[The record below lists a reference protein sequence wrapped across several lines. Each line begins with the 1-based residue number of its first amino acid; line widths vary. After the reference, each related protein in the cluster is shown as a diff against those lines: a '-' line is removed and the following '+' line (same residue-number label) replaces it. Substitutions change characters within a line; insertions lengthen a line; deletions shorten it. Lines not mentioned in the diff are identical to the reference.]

1 MKRTLLRF
9 GIVIAWL
16 ASAIGLCAF
25 DSTEAQSHDIPPSI
39 PLGLPADTWLH
50 FIPRQNPQTAAKIAL
65 GRKLFFDKRLS
76 ADGTV
81 ACATCHQ
88 PERAFADDKPVAEGV
103 AQRRGARNAP
113 SLLNVIYNNG
123 QFWDGRSDTLEEQ
136 AVLPLINPLEMG
148 DQTHADVL
156 ARLQALPDY
165 VAPFQQAFAKS
176 AEISVIRIGQA
187 LAAFERTLL
196 SGAAP
201 LDRYLA
207 GDKTAMNEAELR
219 GMAVF
224 RGRGRCTR
232 CHTMNEQRM
241 LFSDYE
247 YRNTGV
253 AARHPEFE
261 KLARL
266 LLNAGDDERR
276 ALTQQLAQQ
285 PGGAELGRMLV
296 SRHILD
302 IGAFHTPSLRNA
314 ALTAP
319 YFHDGSAATLA
330 DVVRFY
336 NQGGQDNLNIDT
348 ELHPLGLSEEEQRDL
363 VTFLGALTGT
373 LPETKT
379 RITPASVAR
388 TK

>member
-1 MKRTLLRF
+1 MQRTLLRL
-9 GIVIAWL
+9 GLVIAFL
-16 ASAIGLCAF
+16 ASAISVFQSNFAF
-25 DSTEAQSHDIPPSI
+25 GEAQSHNV

-50 FIPRQNPQTAAKIAL
+50 FVPRQNPQTAAKVEL

-103 AQRRGARNAP
+103 LKRRGTRNSP
-113 SLLNVIYNNG
+113 SILNVIYNNG

-148 DQTHADVL
+148 DQTHDDVI
-156 ARLQALPDY
+156 ARLRALPEY
-165 VAPFQQAFAKS
+165 VTAFQQTFGKPTINIMLVGNA
-176 AEISVIRIGQA
+176 IS
-187 LAAFERTLL
+187 AFERTLL

-207 GDKTAMNEAELR
+207 GNKVALNDAELR

-232 CHTMNEQRM
+232 CHTMNEHRM

-261 KLARL
+261 KLARQL
-266 LLNAGDDERR
+266 FHASDDE
-276 ALTQQLAQQ
+276 LPQLVKQLASQ
-285 PGGAELGRMLV
+285 PGGSELGRMLV
-296 SRHILD
+296 SHHILD
-302 IGAFHTPSLRNA
+302 VGSFHTPSLRNV
-314 ALTAP
+314 ALTPP

-330 DVVRFY
+330 DVVKFY
-336 NQGGQDNLNIDT
+336 NEGGKDNLNLDT
-348 ELHPLGLSEEEQRDL
+348 ELHPLGLTEEEQRDL
-363 VTFLGALTGT
+363 VTFLGALTGSQ
-373 LPETKT
+373 PQ
-379 RITPASVAR
+379 VAQPLSAMR
-388 TK
+388 NRRMN

>member
-1 MKRTLLRF
+1 MRHRLLRISFVTLLLAGF
-9 GIVIAWL
+9 GW
-16 ASAIGLCAF
+16 CALE
-25 DSTEAQSHDIPPSI
+25 STGAQSPNV

-50 FIPRQNPQTAAKIAL
+50 HVPRQNPQTAAKVEL

-76 ADGTV
+76 ADGSV

-88 PERAFADDKPVAEGV
+88 PERAFADDKPLAEGV
-103 AQRRGARNAP
+103 AQRRGTRNSP
-113 SLLNVIYNNG
+113 SLLNVIYTNG
-123 QFWDGRSDTLEEQ
+123 QFWDGRADTLEEQ

-148 DQTHADVL
+148 DQTHDEVI
-156 ARLQALPDY
+156 ARLRALPEY
-165 VAPFQQAFAKS
+165 VAAFQQTFRTAD
-176 AEISVIRIGQA
+176 INITLLGHA
-187 LAAFERTLL
+187 LSAFERTLL

-201 LDRYLA
+201 LDHYLG
-207 GDKTAMNEAELR
+207 GDKTALNEAELR

-232 CHTMNEQRM
+232 CHTMNENRM

-261 KLARL
+261 KLARQL
-266 LLNAGDDERR
+266 FNASDDERG
-276 ALTQQLAQQ
+276 ALTQQLALQ

-296 SRHILD
+296 SQHILD
-302 IGAFHTPSLRNA
+302 VGAFHTPSLRNV

-336 NQGGQDNLNIDT
+336 TEGGKDNLNLDT
-348 ELHPLGLSEEEQRDL
+348 ELHPLGLTEEEQRDL
-363 VTFLGALTGT
+363 VIFLSALTGSQPQVT
-373 LPETKT
+373 QPV
-379 RITPASVAR
+379 SAR
-388 TK
+388 LSR

>member
-1 MKRTLLRF
+1 MLHRLLRISFVTLL
-9 GIVIAWL
+9 L
-16 ASAIGLCAF
+16 ASAYVWFVFA
-25 DSTEAQSHDIPPSI
+25 STEAQSYDV
-39 PLGLPADTWLH
+39 PLGLPADTWLY
-50 FIPRQNPQTAAKIAL
+50 FVPRQNPQTAAKIEL
-65 GRKLFFDKRLS
+65 GRKLFFDQRLS
-76 ADGTV
+76 ADGSV

-88 PERAFADDKPVAEGV
+88 PERGFADDKPVAEGV
-103 AQRRGARNAP
+103 ANRRGTRNSP

-148 DQTHADVL
+148 DQTHDEVI
-156 ARLQALPDY
+156 ARLIALPEY
-165 VAPFQQAFAKS
+165 VTAFQQTFS
-176 AEISVIRIGQA
+176 TSTISIALVGHA

-207 GDKTAMNEAELR
+207 GDKAAMSEAELR
-219 GMAVF
+219 GLAVF

-232 CHTMNEQRM
+232 CHTMNENRM

-261 KLARL
+261 RLARQFFH
-266 LLNAGDDERR
+266 ASDDERG
-276 ALTQQLAQQ
+276 ALTQQLALQ

-296 SRHILD
+296 SQHILD
-302 IGAFHTPSLRNA
+302 VGAFHTPSLRNV

-336 NQGGQDNLNIDT
+336 NEGGQDNLNLDT
-348 ELHPLGLSEEEQRDL
+348 ELHPLGLTEEEQRDL
-363 VTFLGALTGT
+363 ITFLGALTGK
-373 LPETKT
+373 P
-379 RITPASVAR
+379 PQVAQPVSAR
-388 TK
+388 LNR